1 MNSNNLFREC
11 VVVVA
16 LLSCTALVGANPF
29 MGEYK
34 GTYHPDGKTT
44 MEAFAQ
50 VIAEGDDVHYRIV
63 IGAQPNE
70 ENQDGAHVELY
81 GHRRGSTVL
90 IGDRAGGY
98 YWNGQIQTG
107 RLSVRSGYGQH
118 IELEKIVR
126 KSPKE
131 GLKPPQGAVILL
143 PFQEGR
149 TADMSAWRNTPS
161 GRRSITAPCR

>member
-1 MNSNNLFREC
+1 MDSNKLFREC
-11 VVVVA
+11 IVVVV

-70 ENQDGAHVELY
+70 ENQDGAHRDQRQVLAVPCGQNQPEKRHHEL
-81 GHRRGSTVL
+81 GREHPDQAGEQDGSGLKVRAEGQKDQGLSHGVDRHCQARAQGSTEED
-90 IGDRAGGY
+90 GNRY
-98 YWNGQIQTG
+98 
-107 RLSVRSGYGQH
+107 RLER
-118 IELEKIVR
+118 
-126 KSPKE
+126 
-131 GLKPPQGAVILL
+131 
-143 PFQEGR
+143 
-149 TADMSAWRNTPS
+149 
-161 GRRSITAPCR
+161 